1 LAAGPNQQKEQVNA
15 DGFRAAPVQG
25 SAGCKKY
32 QAPFSAAE
40 KGSAAG
46 TVTCFAVKKQRMR

>member
-1 LAAGPNQQKEQVNA
+1 LGKSSLAAGPNQQKEQVNA
-15 DGFRAAPVQG
+15 DGFRAAPGQG

-40 KGSAAG
+40 KGSLAG
-46 TVTCFAVKKQRMR
+46 TV